1 MQSVLIVSSN
11 EKTAELVMPLINDMY
26 PGSTVTVCAGAKDA
40 RRMDME
46 FDLVIINSP
55 LRDEPGAELAMEI
68 VKNSVAGCLMITKA
82 DNADEMSDKL
92 SELGVMVLER
102 PISKKMFVRSVRL
115 INAARKRFMG
125 TLKENEKLHRELGE
139 IKMINRAKLV
149 LMKYLKFS
157 EQQAHRYIEKQS
169 MDLRMSKYDIALKV
183 VKTYDL
189 DA

>member
-1 MQSVLIVSSN
+1 
-11 EKTAELVMPLINDMY
+11 
-26 PGSTVTVCAGAKDA
+26 
-40 RRMDME
+40 
-46 FDLVIINSP
+46 
-55 LRDEPGAELAMEI
+55 
-68 VKNSVAGCLMITKA
+68 
-82 DNADEMSDKL
+82 
-92 SELGVMVLER
+92 
-102 PISKKMFVRSVRL
+102 MFVRSVRL